1 MTNTKKIS
9 EKLASDNLTDDDKI
23 MLLTLL
29 DNLTK
34 QKEAKAI
41 SAKKHME
48 KLKQDDD
55 AMSKIRMQKMEYYLK
70 NKDLIKDKERARYNN
85 NLETRERKKEKS
97 NLYYHNKF
105 DNVPKKTRGRK
116 PKKIDNDDD
125 DATTKIIR
133 PRGRPRKQ
141 HIDALTDE

>member
-1 MTNTKKIS
+1 MTNTKKKS

-48 KLKQDDD
+48 KLKLDDD

-116 PKKIDNDDD
+116 PKKN
-125 DATTKIIR
+125 R
-133 PRGRPRKQ
+133 
-141 HIDALTDE
+141 